1 MAIAEMKKFRLV
13 GLVSDRAEIMSVLS
27 ESGVFESSATS
38 DIEGTLPDVSVGTGD
53 ALLTERAHVAAAI
66 EGIAGAVKEKA
77 RAEKKKADKA
87 TGEKRL
93 FVTHAEI
100 YAAGGKRDELLSVVE
115 KIRELTYERTEV
127 RSALHKLAGE
137 ENRLRVYLPCTDKF
151 SVFKETESTFSV
163 LVSAR
168 SDEAVTSLGDIAET
182 VKYGTGAL
190 YGVTA
195 LKRQRAKILETLTS
209 AGCVLCPYSSDMT
222 AEEETAAIKA
232 RRAELE
238 ARDVQL
244 VNGMAGYAENLRDL
258 RLYYDYLSL
267 EAEKAAAAEKCR
279 GTQEAFVLEGWIP
292 ACEEASVCAKL
303 KGITENLE
311 ITSENPDEDD
321 TPPTAYNDNKLLA
334 PFQALTDQYSPP
346 AYDEPDPAPF
356 TAIFFFLFFGM
367 MTADAGYGAML
378 ALFSAVLIKVLRP
391 DPGMKNLL
399 ALVGIC
405 SVSAILWG
413 VLFGSVF
420 GLDFGSGQFGIG
432 LFGTEA
438 TAGIWFNPL
447 EEPLMMLVISLIA
460 GAVHIFTGFVIGM
473 YKHFRRGEITDAL
486 FDDGFQALTYAGVIM
501 LLLAMGTVLFELDT
515 HYMTIAPEVP
525 LWYSGFGKLLIPG
538 LVTVLAGLI
547 GSVLTRGRKQRGIMP
562 KIVSGLG
569 GLYNIVNVLSDVLS
583 YARVFGIAL
592 ASCAIGYAFN
602 ILVEMIGSGG
612 GVLIAAAVVLAVVL
626 HAFNLAMGVLSAYV
640 HNARLQYLEFYG
652 KFYEG
657 GGRAFAPMGR
667 NTKYARID
675 RTSK

>member
-1 MAIAEMKKFRLV
+1 MAIAEMKKFRLI
-13 GLVSDRAEIMSVLS
+13 GLDSDRAEIMNVLS
-27 ESGVFESSATS
+27 ESGVFESYPTTET
-38 DIEGTLPDVSVGTGD
+38 EGTVAASSVSPESF
-53 ALLTERAHVAAAI
+53 LTERARVAAAI
-66 EGIAGAVKEKA
+66 DGVSAALNENPYADTS
-77 RAEKKKADKA
+77 RANKKSTA
-87 TGEKRL
+87 KRL
-93 FVTHAEI
+93 FVTHNDIKAVGE
-100 YAAGGKRDELLSVVE
+100 KRDELGVKVKEILGYCS
-115 KIRELTYERTEV
+115 ERTEV

-137 ENRLRVYLPCTDKF
+137 ENRLRAYLPCTDKF
-151 SVFKETESTFSV
+151 SDFGETEHTFAL

-168 SDEAVTSLGDIAET
+168 SGDAVRALGELAEI
-182 VKYGTGAL
+182 VDYGSGL
-190 YGVTA
+190 YGIVA
-195 LKRQRAKILETLTS
+195 LKRQRAKILDINTG
-209 AGCVLCPYSSDMT
+209 AGCTVCPYMSDKSA
-222 AEEETAAIKA
+222 AEEISEIQGKKYSLED
-232 RRAELE
+232 RDDELL
-238 ARDVQL
+238 DSITGCVGSL
-244 VNGMAGYAENLRDL
+244 YDL
-258 RLYYDYLSL
+258 KLLYDWYSL
-267 EAEKAAAAEKCR
+267 EAEKATVAEKCR
-279 GTQEAFVLEGWIP
+279 GTRSTFVLEGWVP
-292 ACEEASVCAKL
+292 AREEEKL
-303 KGITENLE
+303 RKGLEGITQNIETYSEEPEEN
-311 ITSENPDEDD
+311 D

-346 AYDEPDPAPF
+346 SYSEPDPAPF

-367 MTADAGYGAML
+367 MTADAGYGAVL
-378 ALFSAVLIKVLRP
+378 ALFSAVLIKVMRP
-391 DPGMKNLL
+391 DPGLKNLL

-405 SVSAILWG
+405 SISAIAWG
-413 VLFGSVF
+413 ALFGSVF

-432 LFGTEA
+432 IFDTEA

-460 GAVHIFTGFVIGM
+460 GAVHILIGFLIGM

-486 FDDGFQALTYAGVIM
+486 FDDGFQAVTYVGVIM

-515 HYMTIAPEVP
+515 HTMTIAPDIP
-525 LWYSGFGKLLIPG
+525 LWYSGFRALLVPG
-538 LVTVLAGLI
+538 LIVTLAGLL
-547 GSVLTRGRKQRGIMP
+547 GSVFTRGRKRRGIMS
-562 KIVSGLG
+562 KIVTGLG

-612 GVLIAAAVVLAVVL
+612 GVLIAAAIVLAVVL

-675 RTSK
+675 RTAK